1 MAKLPRLSGKE
12 VIEIFKRDGWVVD
25 RIEGSHHI
33 LVKSGH
39 EATLSVPVHGRKEI
53 KLGLLKRLIRD
64 AGMTNKRFIELS
76 QR

>member
-12 VIEIFKRDGWVVD
+12 VIEVFKLDGWVVG

-33 LVKSGH
+33 LVKLGH
-39 EATLSVPVHGRKEI
+39 EATLSVPVHGRQEI

-64 AGMTNKRFIELS
+64 AGMTNKRFTELS